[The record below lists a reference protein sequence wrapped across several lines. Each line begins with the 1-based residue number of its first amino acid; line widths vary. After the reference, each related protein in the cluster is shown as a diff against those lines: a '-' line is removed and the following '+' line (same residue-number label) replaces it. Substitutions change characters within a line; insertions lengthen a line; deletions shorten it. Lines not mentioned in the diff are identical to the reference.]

1 MNKEPIAY
9 FTFQSKTTFIP
20 LRFVYPECF
29 ALIEDHPQMYPL
41 KCMVEDGCPANV
53 GCGDIIVRK
62 IHYLFEEVMPSSEV
76 IIAYFKYRD
85 RPKSIRGVIF
95 NRNLDPPTI
104 SILNPWAFRK
114 FQKRGIAYQW
124 YPTDEYL
131 FMQGSSGIIPV
142 EGLIK

>member
-29 ALIEDHPQMYPL
+29 LLIEDHPQMYPL

-62 IHYLFEEVMPSSEV
+62 IHYLFEEVMPDSEV
-76 IIAYFKYRD
+76 IIAYYKYRD

-142 EGLIK
+142 ERLVE